1 MLMININHRTSSKE
15 IMKVEKMIYVAPS
28 VELIEVKVE
37 GGFFDSTPIYG
48 WDDGGTNEEEV
59 YLFYNFR
66 I

>member
-1 MLMININHRTSSKE
+1 
-15 IMKVEKMIYVAPS
+15 MKVEKMIYVAPS

-59 YLFYNFR
+59 CLFYNFR